1 MPLRKGDSLKKALGS
16 SLAVLKLYGSTTS
29 TVYSGLFWRYSSRVS
44 ASSPCRESPGTAAE
58 NAFRPV
64 CSLMSAAL
72 KWSRTMEEPTNATS
86 MSLRALTSAMV
97 SAA

>member
-1 MPLRKGDSLKKALGS
+1 MP
-16 SLAVLKLYGSTTS
+16 SLALS
-29 TVYSGLFWRYSSRVS
+29 TVNGSMTSIVHSGLFLRYSSRVE
-44 ASSPCRESPGTAAE
+44 AMLPCSMPQGIPRAKQVLPISFEI
-58 NAFRPV
+58 
-64 CSLMSAAL
+64 MSAL